1 MELVQDL
8 RLEVKSLKQELQE
21 LKSDGLSETKQ
32 VKQENPRDPDDT
44 PIVEGDICE
53 VLNSYKGLKG
63 TRLKVTKSANDKIHF
78 IHNGYPTWRI
88 RKNVRKIA
96 HAHN

>member
-63 TRLKVTKSANDKIHF
+63 TRLKVTKSANEKFTSFTTAIQLGEF
-78 IHNGYPTWRI
+78 
-88 RKNVRKIA
+88 VRTLEK
-96 HAHN
+96 

>member
-63 TRLKVTKSANDKIHF
+63 IRLKVTKSANEKFTSFTKAIQL
-78 IHNGYPTWRI
+78 G
-88 RKNVRKIA
+88 
-96 HAHN
+96 